1 VWRRGRDLRFWK
13 WGLAMT
19 LETWFRGI
27 GLDAEAT
34 NYAGRFNQAAI
45 PDDETQLPE
54 IGLTRDDLRQ
64 MQVKAGHFQTILDGI
79 GNIERDGTNLADDR
93 KDFVRRM
100 IAVAISVGFAGRLVQ
115 MNWIKGTQFV
125 WPTATEWIVLLRL
138 VVGIFVVVSGWEWY
152 HRDIRDR
159 PLNRPWRFYIDIAVV
174 ITTILFLFASD
185 KEEVWLSSLVLIF
198 ALYLLWDAFSALEF
212 RTTAAQ
218 AQIWSAFVTNAMW
231 LGFFIFL
238 LIKRS
243 NKPIA
248 TCLFV
253 LLATLL
259 LRASSGF
266 RIPPALTLRGFLIRL
281 IFVLGLAGLYHFLV
295 PYYWP

>member
-1 VWRRGRDLRFWK
+1 
-13 WGLAMT
+13 
-19 LETWFRGI
+19 
-27 GLDAEAT
+27 
-34 NYAGRFNQAAI
+34 
-45 PDDETQLPE
+45 
-54 IGLTRDDLRQ
+54 

-125 WPTATEWIVLLRL
+125 WPTAPEWIVLLRL
-138 VVGIFVVVSGWEWY
+138 IVGIFVVVSGWEWY

-174 ITTILFLFASD
+174 ITTILFLFSAD

-198 ALYLLWDAFSALEF
+198 ALYLLWDAVSALEF

-231 LGFFIFL
+231 LGFFSPREATSPSQPVFL
-238 LIKRS
+238 SFWQRFYCAPRADLGYRRRLRS
-243 NKPIA
+243 GA
-248 TCLFV
+248 F
-253 LLATLL
+253 
-259 LRASSGF
+259 
-266 RIPPALTLRGFLIRL
+266 
-281 IFVLGLAGLYHFLV
+281 
-295 PYYWP
+295 

>member
-1 VWRRGRDLRFWK
+1 
-13 WGLAMT
+13 
-19 LETWFRGI
+19 
-27 GLDAEAT
+27 
-34 NYAGRFNQAAI
+34 
-45 PDDETQLPE
+45 
-54 IGLTRDDLRQ
+54 
-64 MQVKAGHFQTILDGI
+64 
-79 GNIERDGTNLADDR
+79 
-93 KDFVRRM
+93 M

-125 WPTATEWIVLLRL
+125 WPTANEWIVLLRL

-174 ITTILFLFASD
+174 ITTILFLF
-185 KEEVWLSSLVLIF
+185 SSEGRSLAVF
-198 ALYLLWDAFSALEF
+198 AGLDF
-212 RTTAAQ
+212 RPVSFVGCGFGAGVQNTAAQ

-238 LIKRS
+238 LTKRS

-248 TCLFV
+248 TCFFV

-281 IFVLGLAGLYHFLV
+281 IFVLGLAGLYHFVV

>member
-1 VWRRGRDLRFWK
+1 
-13 WGLAMT
+13 
-19 LETWFRGI
+19 
-27 GLDAEAT
+27 
-34 NYAGRFNQAAI
+34 
-45 PDDETQLPE
+45 
-54 IGLTRDDLRQ
+54 
-64 MQVKAGHFQTILDGI
+64 
-79 GNIERDGTNLADDR
+79 
-93 KDFVRRM
+93 
-100 IAVAISVGFAGRLVQ
+100 
-115 MNWIKGTQFV
+115 
-125 WPTATEWIVLLRL
+125 
-138 VVGIFVVVSGWEWY
+138 
-152 HRDIRDR
+152 
-159 PLNRPWRFYIDIAVV
+159 V
-174 ITTILFLFASD
+174 ITTILFLFSSD

-198 ALYLLWDAFSALEF
+198 ALYLLWDAVSALEF

-248 TCLFV
+248 TCFFV

-281 IFVLGLAGLYHFLV
+281 IFVLGLAGLYHFVV